1 MAAVEEQKILETTMS
16 DEVNQAKLRISEIQN
31 ELESV
36 VEQLGEAKV
45 RISPVIIWKL
55 FFQRIMIL

>member
-45 RISPVIIWKL
+45 RISPVII
-55 FFQRIMIL
+55 